1 MTASTSMCCASACV
15 QDNCFTDLA
24 LGLISVNMGSYTP
37 NSCAHSTRSYI
48 PVSHPIHSILWM
60 SQATRPCA
68 SRDEKHPL
76 PYLNL

>member
-1 MTASTSMCCASACV
+1 MTASTSVYCASASV
-15 QDNCFTDLA
+15 QDNAFTDVV

-48 PVSHPIHSILWM
+48 PVSQPIHSILGM
-60 SQATRPCA
+60 SQVTRPCA
-68 SRDEKHPL
+68 SRDDKQPL

>member
-1 MTASTSMCCASACV
+1 MTASTSVYCARASV
-15 QDNCFTDLA
+15 QDNFSTDVA
-24 LGLISVNMGSYTP
+24 LGSISVNIGSYTP

-48 PVSHPIHSILWM
+48 PVSHPIHSILRM

-68 SRDEKHPL
+68 SRDERQPL